1 MLRRTR
7 SAGAGANAQETQDAR
22 HAVVFAALGDA
33 TRLRLLARLAEGEPA
48 SIARL
53 TEGSGLT
60 RQAVT
65 KHLRVL
71 ERSRMVRS
79 ARHGRES
86 LYSLDPEPLVEL
98 RAYLEQMSRLWDDRL
113 ARLKAWVEEGR

>member
-1 MLRRTR
+1 MSR
-7 SAGAGANAQETQDAR
+7 SIPSHKASPGADAR
-22 HAVVFAALGDA
+22 HAVIFAALGDA
-33 TRLRLLARLAEGEPA
+33 TRLKLLARLAGGEAA

-60 RQAVT
+60 RQAIT

-71 ERSRMVRS
+71 EKTRLVRC
-79 ARHGRES
+79 ARQGRER
-86 LYSLDPEPLVEL
+86 LYALDPQPILEL
-98 RAYLEQMSRLWDDRL
+98 KAYLEQMSRLWDDRL